1 MAHKKSAGSA
11 KNGRDSHGQR
21 RGVKRY
27 GGQFVK
33 AGNIIVRQC
42 GTKVHAGENVGCG
55 KDYTLFSKVD
65 GVVKFDTRRR
75 DRKFVSVLPSQHA

>member
-11 KNGRDSHGQR
+11 KNGRDSQGQR

-42 GTKVHAGENVGCG
+42 GTKVHPGENVGCG
-55 KDYTLFSKVD
+55 KDYTLFSKID
-65 GVVKFDTRRR
+65 GIVTFDTRRR
-75 DRKFVSVLPSQHA
+75 DRKFVSVLPAGNA